1 MLKKITKYVAVIVCI
16 FLVDFLLKNIY
27 IKNPIY
33 ELKTTHYIF
42 NIMDFVRIIIFMG
55 ILIYFGIYHNKNMTK
70 ASKIVF
76 CILISASLIYI
87 MERSIFRKIHYY
99 FIIPLNITI
108 TFAGFLFIVGWT
120 AEVVLLIIHSRKI
133 DKDIKKIQKERI
145 DNLK

>member
-87 MERSIFRKIHYY
+87 MERSILYLQTNAMGMQIR
-99 FIIPLNITI
+99 T
-108 TFAGFLFIVGWT
+108 G
-120 AEVVLLIIHSRKI
+120 AETLLHHGYGCPQIA
-133 DKDIKKIQKERI
+133 
-145 DNLK
+145 